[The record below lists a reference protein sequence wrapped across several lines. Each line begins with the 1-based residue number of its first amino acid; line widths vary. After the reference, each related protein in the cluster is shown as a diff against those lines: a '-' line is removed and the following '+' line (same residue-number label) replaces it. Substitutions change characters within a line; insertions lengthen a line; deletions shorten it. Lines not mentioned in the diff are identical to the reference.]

1 MASQITPNTFL
12 THCARPSSSSKAKTT
27 STTVFF
33 ISGNPGLISY
43 YHPFLSLLADQL
55 AVSEGSKPGSSFQIY
70 GCSLLGFEL
79 QEDKVQT
86 SNDRRHKPNPNIY
99 GLEDQIHFVHGKLH
113 TLVTENRK
121 DTLSETRSTDAAI
134 TAATAPSRQKVILI
148 GHSVGAYIAMEI
160 LRRHRETSGSK
171 SVGFDIIGGVMLF
184 PTVMDIAASPSGQKL
199 TVCFCC

>member
-12 THCARPSSSSKAKTT
+12 SHCARPSASSKVNTT
-27 STTVFF
+27 ATTILF

-55 AVSEGSKPGSSFQIY
+55 RVSKGSKPGGSFQIY
-70 GCSLLGFEL
+70 GCSLGGFEL
-79 QEDKVQT
+79 LEDKVQP
-86 SNDRRHKPNPNIY
+86 SNDRSHKPNPKIY

-113 TLVTENRK
+113 TLVTENSK
-121 DTLSETRSTDAAI
+121 TTLSQTRSADAA
-134 TAATAPSRQKVILI
+134 TPPPRQKVILI

-171 SVGFDIIGGVMLF
+171 SVEFDIIGGVMLF
-184 PTVMDIAASPSGQKL
+184 PTVMDIAASPSGRKL
-199 TVCFCC
+199 TVCICC